1 MSRQEKFPLQGSI
14 GQRVSIRLREGQAFR
29 DLLGVLDSETSITR
43 KDGSQVTFAPEDIA
57 FFRVVP
63 VFNRRDLTTSPLS
76 LYETASRSV
85 REISGELIRIYM
97 CGPTVYRDAHVGNM
111 RTFLL
116 GDLITRALA
125 MAGSETLTVQNI
137 TDVGHMSEDLNE
149 EDKVLEEAHRK
160 SLSALEVARNY
171 ESRFRHD
178 LELLNI
184 SPTNHSPRASEN
196 MVEIIAAI
204 QALIEKDFA
213 YAGSDGNIYFDA
225 QKFESYGAISGNRL
239 DALKPGHRYEYSGDG
254 GKRFHADWAL
264 WKLAGNRSEMVW
276 ESPWGTGFPGWHI
289 ECTSMSL
296 NLLGDRVDL
305 HIGGIDLRF
314 PHHENERAQTNAI
327 AGHDVVSHWIHGE
340 HLLFEGRKMSK
351 SAGNVVL
358 VSDIAAAGLD
368 PLALR
373 LNLLENR
380 YRSQMDLSWDSLRAA
395 DSTLKRWRGALASWG
410 QSNELKFDQEIN
422 SYLMADLD
430 TPRALI
436 RLREVE
442 KDSTIGNQDKRAIF
456 LYADTVLGL
465 DLDRAPEAQELSHE
479 ALELLAAREVA
490 RSEKNWAES
499 DRLRDLLT
507 QMGVEVR
514 DGKLS

>member
-1 MSRQEKFPLQGSI
+1 
-14 GQRVSIRLREGQAFR
+14 
-29 DLLGVLDSETSITR
+29 
-43 KDGSQVTFAPEDIA
+43 
-57 FFRVVP
+57 
-63 VFNRRDLTTSPLS
+63 
-76 LYETASRSV
+76 
-85 REISGELIRIYM
+85 
-97 CGPTVYRDAHVGNM
+97 
-111 RTFLL
+111 
-116 GDLITRALA
+116 
-125 MAGSETLTVQNI
+125 
-137 TDVGHMSEDLNE
+137 
-149 EDKVLEEAHRK
+149 
-160 SLSALEVARNY
+160 
-171 ESRFRHD
+171 
-178 LELLNI
+178 
-184 SPTNHSPRASEN
+184 